1 MSHNSAAGHW
11 FKVGSWT
18 VAGLLSFSRV
28 AAARRIPSLL
38 GSNLLMRRRN
48 YYVYIMSSLSRTLY
62 TGVTNGLERRV
73 GEHKEGK
80 PGSFRSRYRVNRL
93 VSFEEFS
100 DINQAIAREKEIK
113 SMTPSRGQAPAKVK
127 LVESIN
133 PEWRALSQERQAQA
147 PECGIPPPA
156 ATRGNDT
163 KRAHRRPGR
172 PPTQTLTV
180 SGPS

>member
-1 MSHNSAAGHW
+1 MSCPRHWNICSGASALAFGTRVTMSPLWTFYICDLDRSSEPSPPVLIMSHNSAAGHW

-18 VAGLLSFSRV
+18 VAGLRSFSRV

-62 TGVTNGLERRV
+62 TGVTNDLERRV

-80 PGSFRSRYRVNRL
+80 PGSFTSRYKVNRL
-93 VSFEEFS
+93 VYFEEFS

-113 SMTPSRGQAPAKVK
+113 SMTRRQKIK
-127 LVESIN
+127 LIESIN
-133 PEWRALSQERQAQA
+133 PEWRELSQE
-147 PECGIPPPA
+147 
-156 ATRGNDT
+156 
-163 KRAHRRPGR
+163 
-172 PPTQTLTV
+172 
-180 SGPS
+180 